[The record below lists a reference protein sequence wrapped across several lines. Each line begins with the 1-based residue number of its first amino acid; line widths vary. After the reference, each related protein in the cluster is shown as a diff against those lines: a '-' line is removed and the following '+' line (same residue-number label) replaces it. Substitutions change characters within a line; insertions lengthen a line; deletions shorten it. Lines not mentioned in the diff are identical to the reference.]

1 METELVIIRT
11 SGDRFVDRSLS
22 EIGGKG
28 LFVKEIEEA
37 LLGETADL
45 AVHSAKDLPGQL
57 PKGLCISAFPMRA
70 DPRDALVSRDGLGLS
85 ELPEGARIGTSSA
98 RRREQLLVN
107 RQDIFTEPLR
117 GNVGTRLSKLV
128 EGQYDALVLAC
139 AGLDRLSLSDK
150 ITERISPDII
160 LPAAGQGSLAI
171 ETREDDPVSALVNKL
186 NHEETALRVTAE
198 RAVLLTLGGDCNVPI
213 GAYSEIDGSRLVL
226 RGLLVNHNEGTI
238 IRVTESGNKHD
249 ASAIGELV
257 GQNLLSQGGR
267 EVMSALRADK

>member
-70 DPRDALVSRDGLGLS
+70 DPRDALVSRDGLGLFQ
-85 ELPEGARIGTSSA
+85 LPEGARIGTSSA

-107 RQDIFTEPLR
+107 RQDIFIEPLR

-150 ITERISPDII
+150 ITERISPDLI

-171 ETREDDPVSALVNKL
+171 ETREDDPVSALVKKL
-186 NHEETALRVTAE
+186 NHEETALRVIAE

-213 GAYSEIDGSRLVL
+213 GAYSEIHGSRLVL
-226 RGLLVNHNEGTI
+226 RGLLVNYDEGTI

-267 EVMSALRADK
+267 EVMSALRAEK

>member
-70 DPRDALVSRDGLGLS
+70 DPRDALVSRDGLGLFQ
-85 ELPEGARIGTSSA
+85 LPEGARIGTSSA

-107 RQDIFTEPLR
+107 RQDIFIEPLR

-150 ITERISPDII
+150 ITERISPDLI

-171 ETREDDPVSALVNKL
+171 ETREDDPVSALVKKL
-186 NHEETALRVTAE
+186 NHEETALRVIAE

-226 RGLLVNHNEGTI
+226 RGLLVNYDEGTI

-267 EVMSALRADK
+267 EVMSALRAEK

>member
-57 PKGLCISAFPMRA
+57 PKGLCISAFPIRA

-107 RQDIFTEPLR
+107 RQDIFIEPLR

-150 ITERISPDII
+150 ITERISPDLI

-171 ETREDDPVSALVNKL
+171 ETREDDPVSALVKKL
-186 NHEETALRVTAE
+186 NHEETALRVIAE

-213 GAYSEIDGSRLVL
+213 GAYSEIHGSRLVL
-226 RGLLVNHNEGTI
+226 RGLLVNYDERTI
-238 IRVTESGNKHD
+238 IRVTESGKKYD

-267 EVMSALRADK
+267 EVMSALRAEK

>member
-1 METELVIIRT
+1 LETELVIIRT

-70 DPRDALVSRDGLGLS
+70 DPRDALVSRDGLGFY
-85 ELPEGARIGTSSA
+85 ELPEGARVGTSSA

-107 RQDIFTEPLR
+107 RQDIFIEPLR

-150 ITERISPDII
+150 ITERISPDLI

-171 ETREDDPVSALVNKL
+171 ETREDDPVSALVKKL
-186 NHEETALRVTAE
+186 NHEETALRVIAE

-226 RGLLVNHNEGTI
+226 RGLLVNYDEGTI

-267 EVMSALRADK
+267 EVMSALRAEK

>member
-45 AVHSAKDLPGQL
+45 AVHSAKELPGQL

-70 DPRDALVSRDGLGLS
+70 DPRDALVSRDGLGFY
-85 ELPEGARIGTSSA
+85 ELPEGARVGTSSA

-107 RQDIFTEPLR
+107 RQDIFIEPLR

-150 ITERISPDII
+150 ITERISPDLI

-171 ETREDDPVSALVNKL
+171 ETREDDPVSALVKKL
-186 NHEETALRVTAE
+186 NHEETALRVIAE

-226 RGLLVNHNEGTI
+226 RGLLVNYDEGTI

-267 EVMSALRADK
+267 EVMSALRAEK

>member
-11 SGDRFVDRSLS
+11 SGDRFTDRSLS

-57 PKGLCISAFPMRA
+57 PKGLCISAFPIRA
-70 DPRDALVSRDGLGLS
+70 DPRDALVSRDGLGLFQ
-85 ELPEGARIGTSSA
+85 LPEGARIGTSSA

-107 RQDIFTEPLR
+107 RQDIFIEPLR

-150 ITERISPDII
+150 ITERISPDLI

-171 ETREDDPVSALVNKL
+171 ETREDDPVSALVKKL
-186 NHEETALRVTAE
+186 NHEETALRVIAE

-213 GAYSEIDGSRLVL
+213 GAYSEIHGSRLVL
-226 RGLLVNHNEGTI
+226 RGLLVNYDERTI
-238 IRVTESGNKHD
+238 IRVTESGNKYD

-267 EVMSALRADK
+267 EVMSALRAEK

>member
-1 METELVIIRT
+1 
-11 SGDRFVDRSLS
+11 
-22 EIGGKG
+22 
-28 LFVKEIEEA
+28 
-37 LLGETADL
+37 
-45 AVHSAKDLPGQL
+45 
-57 PKGLCISAFPMRA
+57 
-70 DPRDALVSRDGLGLS
+70 
-85 ELPEGARIGTSSA
+85 
-98 RRREQLLVN
+98 
-107 RQDIFTEPLR
+107 
-117 GNVGTRLSKLV
+117 
-128 EGQYDALVLAC
+128 
-139 AGLDRLSLSDK
+139 LSDK
-150 ITERISPDII
+150 ITERISPEII

-198 RAVLLTLGGDCNVPI
+198 RAALLTLGGDCNVPI

-226 RGLLVNHNEGTI
+226 RGLLVNQNEGTI

>member
-57 PKGLCISAFPMRA
+57 PKGLCISAFPIRA

-107 RQDIFTEPLR
+107 RQDIFIEPLR

-150 ITERISPDII
+150 ITERISPDLI

-171 ETREDDPVSALVNKL
+171 ETREDDPVSALVKKL
-186 NHEETALRVTAE
+186 NHEETALRVIAE

-213 GAYSEIDGSRLVL
+213 GAYSEIHGSRLVL
-226 RGLLVNHNEGTI
+226 RGLLVNYDERTI
-238 IRVTESGNKHD
+238 IRVTESGNKND

-267 EVMSALRADK
+267 EVMSALRAEK

>member
-70 DPRDALVSRDGLGLS
+70 DPRDALVSRDGLGFY
-85 ELPEGARIGTSSA
+85 ELPEGARVGTSSA

-107 RQDIFTEPLR
+107 RQDIFIEPLR

-150 ITERISPDII
+150 ITERISPDLI

-171 ETREDDPVSALVNKL
+171 ETREDDPVSALVKKL
-186 NHEETALRVTAE
+186 NHEETALRVIAE

-226 RGLLVNHNEGTI
+226 RGLLVNYDEGTI

-267 EVMSALRADK
+267 EVMSALRAEK